1 MNITEYTQYIL
12 WGGGA
17 LIVLVVIHGL
27 WMNWRGR
34 SAARNGVEPLVR
46 EPAEQM
52 DFDFDPHAG
61 VIDGT
66 VAAHPTGEPPD
77 ASASAIV
84 DGGALEDDDPAVD
97 SVRQGLRIPVAGRRT
112 EPSVRRTE
120 RAVNGSDA
128 PAQVAGPAAGP
139 AARPGEN
146 AEEVTDVIVI
156 WVMARDGLAFDG
168 ESLVRTFMAN
178 ELRFAGNVF
187 RKLDPNTRKT
197 LFTVAN
203 GVEPGTFDLSDVAS
217 MMTPRVVFLLRLPSL
232 NDPRP
237 AFEEMLEVAQ
247 EVAVSLGGELKDERK
262 NDLSGQTIEHC
273 RQRIRDFK
281 RINMRH

>member
-34 SAARNGVEPLVR
+34 ATRGSVESLTR
-46 EPAEQM
+46 EPAEQT
-52 DFDFDPHAG
+52 DFDFEAQAG

-66 VAAHPTGEPPD
+66 GAAQP
-77 ASASAIV
+77 AVSISASAIV
-84 DGGALEDDDPAVD
+84 DDMDGALEEDAMAD
-97 SVRQGLRIPVAGRRT
+97 SVRQGRRIPVAGRRT

-120 RAVNGSDA
+120 RSNGSDA
-128 PAQVAGPAAGP
+128 PAAAPAD
-139 AARPGEN
+139 AAIAPGEN
-146 AEEVTDVIVI
+146 ADEVADVIVI
-156 WVMARDGLAFDG
+156 WVMARDGAAFDG

-178 ELRFAGNVF
+178 ELRYAGNVF

-203 GVEPGTFDLSDVAS
+203 GVEPGTFDLSDMDS
-217 MMTPRVVFLLRLPSL
+217 MTTPRVVFLLRLLSL

-247 EVAVSLGGELKDERK
+247 EVAVSLGGDLKDERK

-281 RINMRH
+281 RVHMRH

>member
-17 LIVLVVIHGL
+17 LIVLVVVHGL

-34 SAARNGVEPLVR
+34 AARSRAEPLAR

-52 DFDFDPHAG
+52 DFDFDPQAG

-66 VAAHPTGEPPD
+66 VVEHPSGAPPAVSAPAD
-77 ASASAIV
+77 ASS
-84 DGGALEDDDPAVD
+84 DGGALEDDAAPSD
-97 SVRQGLRIPVAGRRT
+97 SVRQGRRIPVAGRRT
-112 EPSVRRTE
+112 EPSVRR
-120 RAVNGSDA
+120 AAQSINGSAA
-128 PAQVAGPAAGP
+128 PAEAQGEDAEAVA
-139 AARPGEN
+139 
-146 AEEVTDVIVI
+146 DVIVI
-156 WVMARDGLAFDG
+156 WVMARAGAAFDG
-168 ESLVRTFMAN
+168 ESLVRAFMAN
-178 ELRFAGNVF
+178 ELRYAGNVF

-203 GVEPGTFDLSDVAS
+203 GVEPGTFDLSDMEA
-217 MMTPRVVFLLRLPSL
+217 MTTPRVVFLLRLPSL

-247 EVAVSLGGELKDERK
+247 EVAVLLGGELKDEHK

-281 RINMRH
+281 RVRMRH